1 MIYLI
6 MGVSGSGKT
15 TIGERLAKR
24 LGCQF
29 SDADQFHSEANR
41 KKMAE
46 GTPLND
52 DDRWPWLDAIR
63 AAMQEAHHNRQT
75 HVFACSAL
83 KKQYRE
89 RLQTATEGIVL
100 VFLNGPAEVLSER
113 ILNRRGHFFDPRLL
127 QSQIDTL
134 EPPSEQEALLIDVR
148 QSPDEIID
156 VILQASERRQ

>member
-15 TIGERLAKR
+15 TIGELLAKR
-24 LGCQF
+24 LNCSF
-29 SDADQFHSEANR
+29 SDADTFHSNANR
-41 KKMAE
+41 QKMAQ
-46 GTPLND
+46 GIPLTD

-63 AAMQEAHHNRQT
+63 TAMQTTHQQGKT

-83 KKQYRE
+83 KRQYRE
-89 RLQTATEGIVL
+89 RLQTATSGIVL

-113 ILNRRGHFFDPRLL
+113 IHNRPGHFFDPRLL

-134 EPPSEQEALLIDVR
+134 EPPTRQEALLMDIR
-148 QSPDEIID
+148 QSPDEIVEAI
-156 VILQASERRQ
+156 IQASQQT